1 MSTSDKTVSGISFG
15 PLFLDTASRVLMCD
29 GRRVSISPIELK
41 LLETL
46 LRNRERVL
54 TGDELRVLVWSDDPS
69 TGIAPAQDVNALYVA
84 IRKLRK
90 TLGSYGKWIVNIP
103 KVGYT
108 FSEEVKVDGD
118 NVDGPDDDGDES
130 SFVGRT

>member
-1 MSTSDKTVSGISFG
+1 MTTGSKTVAGISFG
-15 PLFLDTASRVLMCD
+15 PFFLDTAGRRLLRD
-29 GRRVSISPIELK
+29 GRRIAISPIELK

-46 LRNRERVL
+46 FRNRKRVL

-69 TGIAPAQDVNALYVA
+69 TGIAPAQDDNALYVA

-90 TLGSYGKWIVNIP
+90 TLGNYGKWIVNIP

-108 FSEEVKVDGD
+108 VSEEVEVEADGE
-118 NVDGPDDDGDES
+118 GIH
-130 SFVGRT
+130 